1 LVWSTLLG
9 WLFTS
14 ELGKIIS
21 YSDFKEVSR
30 SWVDEWLLGKIM
42 AGTFSDFGFNEV
54 TAWRTVELIKLLI
67 IHQDWYN
74 PQLLKREQALMAV
87 QTWLNDI
94 DIQRYLG
101 VNRYQEILWFNRESF
116 ENFLWWMFT
125 LAVINITAQNLQTQ
139 SDRESDGNI
148 VSEMIIDCHE
158 VINLIQKAE
167 RESGYQVMKLL
178 EAVRQ

>member
-1 LVWSTLLG
+1 
-9 WLFTS
+9 
-14 ELGKIIS
+14 
-21 YSDFKEVSR
+21 
-30 SWVDEWLLGKIM
+30 
-42 AGTFSDFGFNEV
+42 
-54 TAWRTVELIKLLI
+54 
-67 IHQDWYN
+67 
-74 PQLLKREQALMAV
+74 MAV

-139 SDRESDGNI
+139 PDRESDGNI
-148 VSEMIIDCHE
+148 VAEMIIDCHE
-158 VINLIQKAE
+158 VIKLIQKAE